1 MADSSFF
8 VQDGYSP
15 SVVPTFQQIV
25 DDAIDN
31 AGAIAPKSLTII
43 NPSPNDL
50 PEVTLFYVKNA
61 VTISKINAVCRG
73 SSPSVSY
80 SLRFAPNRSSTGT
93 EVVSGGLLCSDTST
107 GSQTTTF
114 SNATIPA
121 GNYLW
126 LKVTALSGTVDEFS
140 VTLSF

>member
-8 VQDGYSP
+8 VQDGYS
-15 SVVPTFQQIV
+15 SSTIPTFQQIV
-25 DDAIDN
+25 NDSLEN

-43 NPSPNDL
+43 NPSKNDL
-50 PEVTLFYVKNA
+50 PEVTLFFVKND

-73 SSPSVSY
+73 ASPSVSY
-80 SLRFAPNRSSTGT
+80 SLRFSSNRSSTGT
-93 EVVSGGLLCSDTST
+93 EVVSGGLLCSDTGT
-107 GSQTTTF
+107 GNVTTSF

-121 GNYLW
+121 GSFLW
-126 LKVTALSGTVDEFS
+126 LKVTAISGTVDEFS

>member
-8 VQDGYSP
+8 VQGGMSP
-15 SVVPTFQQIV
+15 TTSSTFQQLV

-31 AGAIAPKSLTII
+31 AGAIAPKTLTII
-43 NPSPNDL
+43 NPSTFDL

-73 SSPSVSY
+73 SAPSVSY
-80 SLRFAPNRSSTGT
+80 SLRYAPNRSATGT

-107 GSQTTTF
+107 GDVTTTF
-114 SNATIPA
+114 DNATLPA
-121 GNYLW
+121 GSFLW
-126 LKVTALSGTVDEFS
+126 LKVTAMSGTVDEFS